1 MSEEEQRGEREPG
14 ATPEQ
19 SEATPEPERAP
30 DSRVEAESETGPAPR
45 PGRESG
51 SASESESAVSGPKAE
66 PEPETEPKAEPE
78 TEDERRARWLLARE
92 ADDRR
97 RRRTRIA
104 AWCGVGV
111 LVLGGAGWIAEPFV
125 QDRMITSDACDGALP
140 DGTMATLR
148 AGAGDAEAH
157 LAESEAET
165 DTGLGR
171 YTCEVANDAG
181 GRVLEVRV
189 YSRRDDVDRNLVR
202 DFQSNGAHPASAL
215 PGGLPGFEARFGGVA
230 LVPECP
236 GLGKDAAGLPRRL
249 FVDVLG
255 GHGAEPHQL
264 VRAGAAVANKAAEKL
279 GCDRDPLTV
288 PAKDIEESEPEG
300 VPSARA
306 AGTTCAALA
315 RGPFSGAG
323 WTVDL
328 RIPEGP
334 APLTSCKVRPSG
346 EDEDGDPYPPVAR
359 LYGLYGPEVKRVM
372 SAEAG
377 HSGVR
382 TDKTRMRP
390 WLNDV
395 TAWATARCDG
405 RPAGF
410 KLRVS
415 REDEGSDKPDEQVLS
430 RRRLGRETMRAML
443 VSFAEKESAARGC
456 TGLRLPSA
464 D

>member
-14 ATPEQ
+14 AIREQ

-30 DSRVEAESETGPAPR
+30 ESQAEAESETGPAPR
-45 PGRESG
+45 PERETE
-51 SASESESAVSGPKAE
+51 SESERASGA
-66 PEPETEPKAEPE
+66 E
-78 TEDERRARWLLARE
+78 TEDERRERWRLARE
-92 ADDRR
+92 TDDRR

-104 AWCGVGV
+104 VWCGAGV

-125 QDRMITSDACDGALP
+125 KDRMITSDACDGALP
-140 DGTMATLR
+140 DGTMDTLR
-148 AGAGDAEAH
+148 GTTGDPEAH
-157 LAESEAET
+157 LTESEAET
-165 DTGLGR
+165 DTELGR
-171 YTCEVANDAG
+171 YTCEVANDEG

-255 GHGAEPHQL
+255 GEGAEPHQL

-288 PAKDIEESEPEG
+288 PAKGIEETESEG

-315 RGPFSGAG
+315 RGPFSGRG

-346 EDEDGDPYPPVAR
+346 EDADGDSYPPVAR

-382 TDKTRMRP
+382 TDRTRMRP

-410 KLRVS
+410 RLRVS
-415 REDEGSDKPDEQVLS
+415 REDEGSDKPDEEVLS
-430 RRRLGRETMRAML
+430 RRELDRETMRAML

-456 TGLRLPSA
+456 TGLRFPSA

>member
-1 MSEEEQRGEREPG
+1 MSEEEQQRGERVPG
-14 ATPEQ
+14 AIPER

-30 DSRVEAESETGPAPR
+30 ESQGEAESETGPEPR
-45 PGRESG
+45 PERETE
-51 SASESESAVSGPKAE
+51 SESERESRA
-66 PEPETEPKAEPE
+66 E
-78 TEDERRARWLLARE
+78 TEDERRERWRLARE

-97 RRRTRIA
+97 RRRNRIA

-111 LVLGGAGWIAEPFV
+111 LLLGGGGWIAKPFV

-140 DGTMATLR
+140 DGTMDTLR
-148 AGAGDAEAH
+148 GTTGDPEAH
-157 LAESEAET
+157 LTESDAET
-165 DTGLGR
+165 DTDLGR
-171 YTCEVANDAG
+171 YTCEVANDEG

-189 YSRRDDVDRNLVR
+189 YSRRDDVDRKLVR
-202 DFQSNGAHPASAL
+202 DFQTNGAHPASAL

-230 LVPECP
+230 LMPACP
-236 GLGKDAAGLPRRL
+236 GRGKDAAGLPRRL
-249 FVDVLG
+249 FVDVLA
-255 GHGAEPHQL
+255 GHRSEPHQL
-264 VRAGAAVANKAAEKL
+264 IRAGAAVANKAAEKL
-279 GCDRDPLTV
+279 GCDSDPLTV
-288 PAKDIEESEPEG
+288 PAQDIEKSEPEG

-334 APLTSCKVRPSG
+334 APLTSCKVRHSG
-346 EDEDGDPYPPVAR
+346 KDEDGEPYPPVAM
-359 LYGLYGPEVKRVM
+359 LYGLYGPEAKRVM
-372 SAEAG
+372 SAAAG
-377 HSGVR
+377 FSGVR
-382 TDKTRMRP
+382 TDKKRMRP

-410 KLRVS
+410 TLRVS
-415 REDEGSDKPDEQVLS
+415 REGEGSDKPDEQALS
-430 RRRLGRETMRAML
+430 RRQLDRDTMRAML